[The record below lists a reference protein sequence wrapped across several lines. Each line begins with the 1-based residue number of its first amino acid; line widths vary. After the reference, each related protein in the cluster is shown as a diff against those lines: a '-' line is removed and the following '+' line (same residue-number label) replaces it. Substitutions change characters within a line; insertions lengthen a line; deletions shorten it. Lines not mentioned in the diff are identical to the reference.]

1 MKATVSKS
9 YGDKKVFENLA
20 LHIPDGEIL
29 CVLGESGVGKTTLL
43 NIFAGLTEY
52 TGEIEGLPNRVGYVF
67 QEPRL
72 LPNLSVA
79 ENLRFAGAKE
89 EEIDETLRAVGLFEH
104 KAKRPSALSG
114 GEKQR
119 VALARAFL
127 YHAPLLLLDEPFSS
141 LDLSLKT
148 RLWGLLARLWE
159 REKPTTVLVTHDLE
173 EAWAL
178 GHTIVVLKGG
188 KIVYETRPPRTAF
201 PAKYGEQS
209 PEKQALLNV
218 LIGE

>member
-9 YGDKKVFENLA
+9 YGDKKVFENLV
-20 LHIPDGEIL
+20 LQIPEGEIL

-43 NIFAGLTEY
+43 NIFAGLTAY
-52 TGEIEGLPNRVGYVF
+52 TGEIEGLPSRVGYVF

-104 KAKRPSALSG
+104 KEKRPSALSG

-119 VALARAFL
+119 VSLARAFL

-148 RLWGLLARLWE
+148 RLWELLARLWE
-159 REKPTTVLVTHDLE
+159 KEKPTTVLVTHDLE

-188 KIVYETRPPRTAF
+188 KIVYETRPFRTEF

-209 PEKQALLNV
+209 PQKQALLNV

>member
-1 MKATVSKS
+1 MKAKVSKS
-9 YGDKKVFENLA
+9 YGDKKVFENLV
-20 LHIPDGEIL
+20 LQIPEGEIL

-43 NIFAGLTEY
+43 NIFAGLTAY
-52 TGEIEGLPNRVGYVF
+52 TGEIEGLPSRVGYVF

-104 KAKRPSALSG
+104 KEKRPSALSG

-119 VALARAFL
+119 VSLARAFL

-148 RLWGLLARLWE
+148 RLWELLARLWE

-188 KIVYETRPPRTAF
+188 KIVYETRPSRTEF

-209 PEKQALLNV
+209 PQKQALLNV

>member
-9 YGDKKVFENLA
+9 YGDKKVFENLV
-20 LHIPDGEIL
+20 LQIPEGEIL

-43 NIFAGLTEY
+43 NIFAGLTAY
-52 TGEIEGLPNRVGYVF
+52 TGEIEGLPSRVGYVF

-104 KAKRPSALSG
+104 KEKRPSALSG

-119 VALARAFL
+119 VSLARAFL

-148 RLWGLLARLWE
+148 RLWELLARLWE
-159 REKPTTVLVTHDLE
+159 KEKPTTVLVTHDLE

-188 KIVYETRPPRTAF
+188 KIVYETRPSRTAF

-209 PEKQALLNV
+209 PQKQALLNV